1 MSDDLLSVDDEL
13 VALTAIFGEDIVERT
28 SQHSLILTLPAKTA
42 FPRLDA
48 SIVLPSQ
55 YPSLAPPSV
64 ELQSVL
70 LDEATVTNIVSK
82 LLSLWSPGES
92 VLYAWTEILQ
102 EEWQQ
107 RAPPEKL
114 PESQTGKDATI
125 SDLPDGNSA
134 ASKKGSNLTHDQHNE
149 PAIAAKIVHGEPLT
163 EKRSTFQA
171 HLAPVN
177 SVSEVND
184 VMDYLLQNNKIR
196 SATHNIMAYRIERD
210 IEPKGVFIAD
220 ADDDGE
226 DSAGGRLLHL
236 LQVVDAKNVVVVV
249 SRWFGGIL
257 LGPAR
262 FGLINK
268 SAKDLL
274 DSCGYIRNQ

>member
-1 MSDDLLSVDDEL
+1 MGDNLLSVDDEL
-13 VALTAIFGEDIVERT
+13 IALTAIFGNDLVEKT
-28 SQHSLILTLPAKTA
+28 SERSLIISLPAMTA
-42 FPRLDA
+42 SPRLDA
-48 SIVLPSQ
+48 SIVVPSD
-55 YPSLAPPSV
+55 YPSSAPPSV
-64 ELQSVL
+64 EVRSVL
-70 LDEATVTNIVSK
+70 LDDATTSIIVSR

-92 VLYAWTEILQ
+92 VLYAWAELLQ

-107 RAPPEKL
+107 RAPPEQ
-114 PESQTGKDATI
+114 PPAFQTGNKPTNVPLLMETDSHKSPT
-125 SDLPDGNSA
+125 SGH
-134 ASKKGSNLTHDQHNE
+134 GDQYE
-149 PAIAAKIVHGEPLT
+149 PAFATKIIHGEPIT

-177 SVSEVND
+177 SVLDVND
-184 VMDYLLQNNKIR
+184 VMEFLLRNNKIR

-210 IEPKGVFIAD
+210 IEQKGVFIAD

-236 LQVVDAKNVVVVV
+236 LQVIDAKNVVVVV

-268 SAKDLL
+268 AARDLL
-274 DSCGYIRNQ
+274 ESCGYIQKR